1 MARFLVTC
9 IMSHLLGA
17 FFEFI
22 PNLQEFNFTKFACIR
37 LFFARHAFFRLRRG
51 CIGCITPP
59 LYNPTPGFVD
69 GVSYKAGKSDTP
81 LSHRWAI

>member
-37 LFFARHAFFRLRRG
+37 LFFCASRIFPVAQGVYHS
-51 CIGCITPP
+51 P

-69 GVSYKAGKSDTP
+69 AARGAQVN
-81 LSHRWAI
+81 